1 MQMVWLQR
9 KNDVSYEKYWEKRSQ
24 VKTGVND
31 VIVWLIDEV
40 IR

>member
-24 VKTGVND
+24 VKRGVND